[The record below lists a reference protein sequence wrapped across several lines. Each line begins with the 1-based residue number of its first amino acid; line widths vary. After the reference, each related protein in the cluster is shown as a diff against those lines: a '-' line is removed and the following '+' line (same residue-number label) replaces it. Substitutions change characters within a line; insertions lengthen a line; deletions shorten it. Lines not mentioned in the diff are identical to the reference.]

1 MRAWG
6 RPGPGRRLA
15 TIGGVAVQVERQRFE
30 DYLRSRGLRM
40 TRERLAVFDEIY
52 SLHGHIDAEAVL
64 RSLRAAGAKVSRA
77 TVYRNLELL
86 VASGQ
91 VRKQRLGGRSH
102 LFEHVHRGQRHDHLV
117 CRDCGR
123 VVEFLSPAIE
133 ALQREICRAHDFSP
147 SEHNLQIQG
156 VCVRCAEQRGA
167 TAAR

>member
-1 MRAWG
+1 VHG
-6 RPGPGRRLA
+6 
-15 TIGGVAVQVERQRFE
+15 ERKRFE

-52 SLHGHIDAEAVL
+52 SLHGHIDAEAVW
-64 RSLRAAGAKVSRA
+64 RSLQGSGAKVSRA

-91 VRKQRLGGRSH
+91 VRKQRLGGRRH

-117 CRDCGR
+117 CRECGR

-133 ALQREICRAHDFSP
+133 ALQREICRAHHFSP
-147 SEHNLQIQG
+147 SEHSLQIQG
-156 VCVRCAEQRGA
+156 VCLGCAERRGGVA
-167 TAAR
+167 GDAR